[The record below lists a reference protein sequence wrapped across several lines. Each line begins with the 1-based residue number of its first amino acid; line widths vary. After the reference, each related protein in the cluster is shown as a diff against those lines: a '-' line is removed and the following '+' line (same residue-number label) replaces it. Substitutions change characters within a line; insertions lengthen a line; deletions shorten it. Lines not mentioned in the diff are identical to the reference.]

1 MKKLIK
7 NLREYLSRE
16 SLFGYLM
23 HDTSKT
29 LIFIFIGI
37 FSILVFFRP
46 YILSHYELKPRV
58 ILIIGYSIIG
68 CLSYALSFLVFSPH
82 NKKRWT
88 KLLEIG
94 LFSLCFIIAYFS
106 IWLYTVIHV
115 NYLFEQLYGYNSIPV
130 LPDSFFIVL
139 FIYTI
144 GIGLLLYL
152 IIHSYDIFLSFEKHG
167 KSDTLLSN
175 LANNKTRLGYADS
188 ELKVTL
194 KGKNENELLD
204 IDISQFIAA
213 KSDGHYIK
221 IFYLCYNKEFKQF
234 ILRNSMA
241 NMEQQLIHIEQT
253 YRCHKS
259 YIINLNYLK
268 SAYTNS
274 IKKTS
279 FLLLLHYSEAIPVSP
294 KKIDFIQNI
303 LAEKKK
309 LRSKSR

>member
-7 NLREYLSRE
+7 DLKEYLVRE

-23 HDTSKT
+23 HNTYKT

-37 FSILVFFRP
+37 FCILMFFQP
-46 YILSHYELKPRV
+46 YILSNYDLKPQL
-58 ILIIGYSIIG
+58 ILTTGISFLG
-68 CLSYALSFLVFSPH
+68 CLSYAFSFLIFSPH

-88 KLLEIG
+88 KFLEIG
-94 LFSLCFIIAYFS
+94 LFGLCFLTAWLS
-106 IWLYTVIHV
+106 VWLYTVIHV
-115 NYLFEQLYGYNSIPV
+115 NYLFEQFYGYNDIPM

-152 IIHSYDIFLSFEKHG
+152 IIHSFDIFLSFEKQG

-175 LANNKTRLGYADS
+175 LASNKTRFGYAS
-188 ELKVTL
+188 STPKITL

-221 IFYLCYNKEFKQF
+221 VFYLCCNKEFKQF

-241 NMEQQLIHIEQT
+241 NIEQQLINVEQT

-279 FLLLLHYSEAIPVSP
+279 FLRLLNYSEDIPVSP
-294 KKIDFIQNI
+294 KKIVFIQNK
-303 LAEKKK
+303 LSEKKK
-309 LRSKSR
+309 